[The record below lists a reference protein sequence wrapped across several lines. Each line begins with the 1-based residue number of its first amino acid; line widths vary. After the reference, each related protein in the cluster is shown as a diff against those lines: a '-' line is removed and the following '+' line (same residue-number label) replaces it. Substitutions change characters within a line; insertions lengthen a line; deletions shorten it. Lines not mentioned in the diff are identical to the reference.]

1 MKINKRIVAL
11 AVAGA
16 MVAGTVGLSAS
27 AQAAEITPVGTIT
40 ITPTSGNV
48 NTDVNF
54 LDSIRVDTGAPVGF
68 RLLSGTFVYQN
79 GVEIGSV
86 AQARSTSMVS
96 TAGTNGLDGNPVFMD
111 RSIIPTN
118 TFVSSRLLNNAALSA
133 LTTGPFELRYYYFA
147 SATAPNRATDPYVK
161 LNMTYDITTGAW
173 SVATAPVVSVPTTTS
188 LTASASGN
196 SVALSATVKK
206 SSDSTVATAA
216 AGTVAFFE
224 GATQVGTTQTVAAG
238 LASISLTGV
247 ANGTHAYTAT
257 YTPSSAAYSASTSA
271 AASVSIGALVAP
283 TDTASVPVGVTF
295 NIAAAT
301 NGGVLQLTS
310 HDSIV
315 ALGTATV
322 SGTTFNASGTLN
334 AVVDD
339 SRQAGSPD
347 WNLTGVMAD
356 FTAPA
361 VGTAPVRTL
370 SAKYLGW
377 NPTVTAGSVGS
388 AGAVV
393 LPAPGSP
400 SGLKTSSQLSYGST
414 SAADPQVT
422 TTTVAALLQLKAP
435 KNTAAGNYAGVLT
448 LTLI

>member
-1 MKINKRIVAL
+1 M
-11 AVAGA
+11 
-16 MVAGTVGLSAS
+16 
-27 AQAAEITPVGTIT
+27 
-40 ITPTSGNV
+40 
-48 NTDVNF
+48 
-54 LDSIRVDTGAPVGF
+54 
-68 RLLSGTFVYQN
+68 
-79 GVEIGSV
+79 
-86 AQARSTSMVS
+86 
-96 TAGTNGLDGNPVFMD
+96 
-111 RSIIPTN
+111 
-118 TFVSSRLLNNAALSA
+118 
-133 LTTGPFELRYYYFA
+133 
-147 SATAPNRATDPYVK
+147 
-161 LNMTYDITTGAW
+161 
-173 SVATAPVVSVPTTTS
+173 
-188 LTASASGN
+188 
-196 SVALSATVKK
+196 
-206 SSDSTVATAA
+206 
-216 AGTVAFFE
+216 
-224 GATQVGTTQTVAAG
+224 
-238 LASISLTGV
+238 
-247 ANGTHAYTAT
+247 
-257 YTPSSAAYSASTSA
+257 
-271 AASVSIGALVAP
+271 
-283 TDTASVPVGVTF
+283 TF

-361 VGTAPVRTL
+361 VGTAPARTL

-377 NPTVTAGSVGS
+377 APTVTAGSVGS

-422 TTTVAALLQLKAP
+422 TTTVAAVLQLKAP

>member
-1 MKINKRIVAL
+1 MNTPKRIA
-11 AVAGA
+11 AA
-16 MVAGTVGLSAS
+16 MVVGAVMLGSVVV
-27 AQAAEITPVGTIT
+27 AQAAEAAVVPGGTIT
-40 ITPTSGNV
+40 LTPS
-48 NTDVNF
+48 
-54 LDSIRVDTGAPVGF
+54 
-68 RLLSGTFVYQN
+68 SGTIASDPFLTGLAVNQACPAGYQ
-79 GVEIGSV
+79 V
-86 AQARSTSMVS
+86 ASSTSVVQGAINFNISNLRTS
-96 TAGTNGLDGNPVFMD
+96 TAANVGNIYGEWGFGANPISIDRSGSSTNDYVSNLPLSAAGLADGN
-111 RSIIPTN
+111 
-118 TFVSSRLLNNAALSA
+118 
-133 LTTGPFELRYYYFA
+133 FELRVYCFA
-147 SATAPNRATDPYVK
+147 SATNVGSTAKASSPYFSLT
-161 LNMTYDITTGAW
+161 LNQSGANW
-173 SVATAPVVSVPTTTS
+173 SVPVAATATTTS
-188 LTASASGN
+188 LTANASGT
-196 SVALSATVKK
+196 SVTLSATVKK
-206 SSDSTVATAA
+206 QSDSTVATAA
-216 AGTVAFFE
+216 AGTVSFFE
-224 GATQVGTTQTVAAG
+224 GATQVGTTQTVASG
-238 LASISLTGV
+238 LASVSLTGV
-247 ANGTHAYTAT
+247 ANGTHSYTAAF
-257 YTPSSAAYSASTSA
+257 TPSNTVYSASTSA
-271 AASVSIGALVAP
+271 TASVSVGALVAP
-283 TDTASVPVGVTF
+283 GDTAAVPVGVTF

-361 VGTAPVRTL
+361 VGTAPARTL

-422 TTTVAALLQLKAP
+422 TTTVKALLQLQAP